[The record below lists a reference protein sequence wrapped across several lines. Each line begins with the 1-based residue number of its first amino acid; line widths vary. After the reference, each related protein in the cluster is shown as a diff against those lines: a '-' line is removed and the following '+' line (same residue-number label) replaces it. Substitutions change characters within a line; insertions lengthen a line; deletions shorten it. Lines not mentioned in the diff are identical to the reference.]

1 MRRSPDG
8 LKGGISKRLVVL
20 SLTLLHFLLL
30 SAVGGHVG
38 TLSVDPTTRHEC
50 GPVLKSEMVVL
61 VVENVLVHQFTELVK
76 IVKGDHGVT
85 MVLGVE
91 VGIPQ

>member
-1 MRRSPDG
+1 MVKKAASQN
-8 LKGGISKRLVVL
+8 RLVVL
-20 SLTLLHFLLL
+20 SLSLLHFLL
-30 SAVGGHVG
+30 SAVGGHIG

-76 IVKGDHGVT
+76 IVKGYHGVT